1 LELADEVIFFS
12 DTHVSKFT
20 GLFHEKVFRKGVKLV
35 NEILNARPNALLLHL
50 GDITDS
56 GTYEDF
62 VYAKK
67 ILDANF
73 PSIEQLHTIPGNHDM
88 RNIGYQLWKDFFGE
102 RQFFIDTRKNG
113 GNMVILGIDSSE
125 PDANTGM
132 IGDRGI
138 EAICELGNFPE
149 KMVKILCFHHHFL
162 PIPNT
167 GRERSMIL
175 DAGDVREVIW
185 DAGVDIIVT
194 AHRHYPNVFSLSN
207 GTRRLLL
214 INSGTFS
221 SFKTRGRAGHTFVD
235 LIINKNRISLK
246 FVGIEDYSDFQQP
259 LKYALGI
266 TDGEIKTFA
275 GFVLPDENVLTRI
288 CQFSDTHFT
297 NGSDFLP
304 EVYDLGI
311 KLMIREQPNVLVH
324 CGDLTNDSFPE
335 DFALAKM
342 RLRELQIS
350 KIPYLIV
357 PGTRDL
363 QPFGREMFIEQI
375 GPLDPIFE
383 DPTVR
388 ILGINTGGDP
398 SGHVGRSRLNMIQ
411 KEYHQYGTYKFF
423 IVVMHHSTLPIP
435 RAKFKRSVKDAGDV
449 IDFFTSNQVPLVL
462 SGLEHYAT
470 TLQVENTVFVNSGTF
485 SSKKIR
491 SRRLNTY
498 VVITVYESGMLLVEE
513 VEIHSG
519 TRHRLGIFQVPLLHI
534 KESHH

>member
-1 LELADEVIFFS
+1 MADEVIFFS
-12 DTHVSKFT
+12 DSHISKYT
-20 GLFHEKVFRKGVKLV
+20 GLFHEKVFNMGVKLV
-35 NEILNARPNALLLHL
+35 NEILNARPNAFLLHL

-62 VYAKK
+62 LYAKNV
-67 ILDANF
+67 LDANF
-73 PSIEQLHTIPGNHDM
+73 SNIERFYTIPGNHDM

-102 RQFFIDTRKNG
+102 RQFFIDTREDG
-113 GNMVILGIDSSE
+113 GNMLILGIDSSE

-138 EAICELGNFPE
+138 EAICELAKYPE
-149 KMVKILCFHHHFL
+149 DMVKILCFHHHFL

-167 GRERSMIL
+167 GRERAMVL

-185 DAGVDIIVT
+185 DAGIDIIVT

-207 GTRRLLL
+207 GDRRLLL

-221 SFKTRGRAGHTFVD
+221 SFKTRGRAGHTFVH
-235 LIINKNRISLK
+235 LKMNENRIKLK
-246 FVGIEDYSDFQQP
+246 FMGIEAYSEFLQP
-259 LKYALGI
+259 AQFTQGI
-266 TDGEIKTFA
+266 SNGEITTYSPY
-275 GFVLPDENVLTRI
+275 VLPEDKILTKI

-297 NGSDFLP
+297 NGNDFLP

-311 KLMIREQPNVLVH
+311 KMMVREKPNLLAH
-324 CGDLTNDSFPE
+324 CGDLTNDSYPE

-342 RLRELQIS
+342 RLRELRES

-357 PGTRDL
+357 PGKRDL

-388 ILGINTGGDP
+388 VVGINTGPDD
-398 SGHVGRSRLNMIQ
+398 SGHVGRSRLKMIQ
-411 KEYHQYGTYKFF
+411 RDFHQYGSYKFF
-423 IVVMHHSTLPIP
+423 VVVMHHSTLPIP
-435 RAKFKRSVKDAGDV
+435 RAKFKRSVQDAGDV
-449 IDFFTSNQVPLVL
+449 ISFLTGNQVPLVL
-462 SGLEHYAT
+462 SGFEHYAT

-485 SSKKIR
+485 SSRKIR
-491 SRRLNTY
+491 SRRLNTF
-498 VVITVYESGMLLVEE
+498 VVITVYESGMMLVEE
-513 VEIHSG
+513 IEIHSG
-519 TRHRLGIFQVPLLHI
+519 SRHRLGIFRVPLIHMR
-534 KESHH
+534 EPNQ